1 MPECK
6 NCKSTVVAKSGWV
19 NGKQLYRCK
28 GCGYHFTEG
37 DARTNEKIVAKKAMC
52 VLLYSLCKA
61 SFRMLAKIFDT
72 SPSLTYRWI
81 VEAGCRLPERSV
93 PGNITEME
101 FDEMWHF
108 VKSKKTN
115 CGSSR
120 RWTVAH
126 GELWL
131 GYSVIVILQPF
142 GDCMT
147 K

>member
-1 MPECK
+1 
-6 NCKSTVVAKSGWV
+6 
-19 NGKQLYRCK
+19 
-28 GCGYHFTEG
+28 
-37 DARTNEKIVAKKAMC
+37 
-52 VLLYSLCKA
+52 
-61 SFRMLAKIFDT
+61 MLAKIFGT

-93 PGNITEME
+93 PGTITEME

-115 CGSSR
+115 DGSSR

-126 GELWL
+126 GELWP
-131 GYSVIVILQPF
+131 GCSAIVILQPF
-142 GDCMT
+142 GDCTT